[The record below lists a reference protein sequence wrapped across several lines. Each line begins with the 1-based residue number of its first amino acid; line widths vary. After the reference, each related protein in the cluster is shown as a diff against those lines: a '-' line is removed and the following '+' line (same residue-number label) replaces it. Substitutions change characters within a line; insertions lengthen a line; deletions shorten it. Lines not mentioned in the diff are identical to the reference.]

1 MELKQ
6 EIEDKLL
13 QIKNS
18 LDKQIKI
25 EIVGNNSTKLKFIYR
40 NKRINL
46 EVKNNNTVL
55 LYEINPE
62 QNIFI
67 VDTVSINDLVYIKYR
82 VESHLDI
89 IKS

>member
-25 EIVGNNSTKLKFIYR
+25 EIAGNNSTKLKFIYR